1 MALVKRKRLDGE
13 SVKDSPYGRVYIF
26 ELVMEDSTIVHKV
39 GMVNSDSMS
48 RVTDRLMEV
57 LRSFFMQYRYVPK
70 SRIVKAKKFRVPYYV
85 ETHLHK
91 LLDDISYKFGKK
103 FDGCREFFTDL
114 DVDELVSYLD
124 SFQYTELL
132 AGETKMDS
140 DRYEAIC
147 EAIKAEKENSK
158 AKGTDTLPF

>member
-1 MALVKRKRLDGE
+1 MALVKRKLLDGE
-13 SVKDSPYGRVYIF
+13 PVKDSPYGRIYIF
-26 ELVMEDSTIVHKV
+26 EILLEDGVVVYKV
-39 GMVNSDSMS
+39 GMVNSDNMS

-57 LRSFFMQYRYVPK
+57 LRSFFTVYRYVPH
-70 SRIVKAKKFRVPYYV
+70 SRLVKAKKFRVPYYV

-91 LLDDISYKFGKK
+91 LLDDINYKFDKK

-114 DVDELVSYLD
+114 DIDELVSYLD

-132 AGETKMDS
+132 TGETKMDV

-147 EAIKAEKENSK
+147 AAIEAESGNS
-158 AKGTDTLPF
+158 